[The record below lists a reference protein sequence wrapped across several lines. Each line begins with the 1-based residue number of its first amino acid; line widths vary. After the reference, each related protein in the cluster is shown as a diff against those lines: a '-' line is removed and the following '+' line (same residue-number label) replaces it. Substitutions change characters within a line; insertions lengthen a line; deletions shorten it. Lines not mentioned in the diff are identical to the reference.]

1 MKIDRRHFLEAGALS
16 MAALSVGKLFASG
29 QPKESAIDA
38 HVHVWTPDV
47 KRYPLAQGYS
57 IADMQPPSF
66 TPEELLAIA
75 RPAGVGRVVLI
86 QMSFYGFDNRYMLDA
101 IREHPGVFRGVAI
114 IDEHEPNV
122 VATMRKLKEQGVR
135 GFRLYGWKPPY
146 ETWLA
151 SEGMA
156 RMWKA
161 GAELGMA
168 MCGLVN
174 PEALGP
180 LDAMCEKYPETP
192 VVIDHFGRVGVDG
205 EIRKADLDMLC
216 RIARHKNANVK
227 VSAYYA
233 LGKKVA
239 PYTDLGPMIKR
250 LVDAYSPQRLMWAS
264 DCPYQVQ
271 NGHKY
276 VDSIELIRSKLDFLS
291 ESDRAWILRRT
302 AERVYFS

>member
-1 MKIDRRHFLEAGALS
+1 MGELRGD
-16 MAALSVGKLFASG
+16 AAQQK
-29 QPKESAIDA
+29 SAIDA

-47 KRYPLAQGYS
+47 KRFPLAAEYTV
-57 IADMQPPSF
+57 ADMQPPSF
-66 TPEELLAIA
+66 TPDELLAIA

-101 IREHPGVFRGVAI
+101 IRDYPGVFRGVAV
-114 IDEHEPNV
+114 IDEHAPDV
-122 VATMRKLKEQGVR
+122 VETMRKLKEQGVR
-135 GFRLYGWKPPY
+135 GFRLYGWKAPY

-151 SEGMA
+151 SDGMA
-156 RMWKA
+156 RMWRA

-174 PEALGP
+174 PEALAP
-180 LDAMCEKYPETP
+180 LDAMCKKYPDTP
-192 VVIDHFGRVGVDG
+192 VVIDHFGRIGVSG
-205 EIRKADLDMLC
+205 EINQADLDTLC
-216 RIARHKNANVK
+216 KIARHKNTHVK

-233 LGKKVA
+233 LGKKTA

-250 LVDAYSPQRLMWAS
+250 LVDAYGPERLMWAS

-271 NGHKY
+271 NGHMY
-276 VDSIELIRSKLDFLS
+276 ADSIELVRSRLEFLS
-291 ESDRAWILRRT
+291 ASDRAWILGKT

>member
-1 MKIDRRHFLEAGALS
+1 
-16 MAALSVGKLFASG
+16 
-29 QPKESAIDA
+29 
-38 HVHVWTPDV
+38 
-47 KRYPLAQGYS
+47 
-57 IADMQPPSF
+57 
-66 TPEELLAIA
+66 
-75 RPAGVGRVVLI
+75 
-86 QMSFYGFDNRYMLDA
+86 MSFYGFDNRYMLDA

-114 IDEHEPNV
+114 IDEDEPNV

-216 RIARHKNANVK
+216 RIARHKNTNVK

-233 LGKKVA
+233 LGKKAA

-276 VDSIELIRSKLDFLS
+276 VDSIELIRSTLDFLS
-291 ESDRAWILRRT
+291 ESDRAWILQKT

>member
-1 MKIDRRHFLEAGALS
+1 
-16 MAALSVGKLFASG
+16 MAAINLGEVRGDEKPAN
-29 QPKESAIDA
+29 SAIDA

-47 KRYPLAQGYS
+47 KRYPLAKDYTV
-57 IADMQPPSF
+57 ADMQPPSF
-66 TPEELLAIA
+66 TPDELLAIA

-101 IREHPGVFRGVAI
+101 IRDYPGVFRGVAV
-114 IDEHEPNV
+114 IDEHAPDV
-122 VATMRKLKEQGVR
+122 VDTMRKLKEKGVR
-135 GFRLYGWKPPY
+135 GFRLYGWKAPY

-156 RMWKA
+156 RMWQA
-161 GAELGMA
+161 GAEFGLA

-174 PEALGP
+174 PEALAP
-180 LDAMCEKYPETP
+180 LDAMCEKYPDTP
-192 VVIDHFGRVGVDG
+192 VVIDHFGRIGVTG
-205 EIRKADLDMLC
+205 EINEQDLDTLC
-216 RIARHKNANVK
+216 RIARHKNTHVK

-233 LGKKVA
+233 LGKKTA
-239 PYTDLGPMIKR
+239 PYKDLGPMIKR
-250 LVDAYSPQRLMWAS
+250 LVDAYGPERLMWAS

-276 VDSIELIRSKLDFLS
+276 TDSIELIRSGLDFLS
-291 ESDRAWILRRT
+291 ASDRAWILGKT